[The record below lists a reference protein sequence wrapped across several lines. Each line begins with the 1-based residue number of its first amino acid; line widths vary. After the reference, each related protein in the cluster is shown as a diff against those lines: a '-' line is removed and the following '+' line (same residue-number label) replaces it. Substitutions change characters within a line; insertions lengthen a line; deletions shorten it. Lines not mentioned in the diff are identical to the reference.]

1 MNKEIYNLTTL
12 TDYLNK
18 KYQHK
23 KSGKPF
29 NRTDVQGY
37 IKRGHLPEYMG
48 NISIVLVDNLPGKI
62 YKLVK

>member
-1 MNKEIYNLTTL
+1 MSSEIYNLTTL

-18 KYQHK
+18 KYLRK
-23 KSGKPF
+23 KSGKAF

-37 IKRGHLPEYMG
+37 IKRGHLPEYIG
-48 NISIVLVDNLPGKI
+48 NINIVLVDNLPGKM